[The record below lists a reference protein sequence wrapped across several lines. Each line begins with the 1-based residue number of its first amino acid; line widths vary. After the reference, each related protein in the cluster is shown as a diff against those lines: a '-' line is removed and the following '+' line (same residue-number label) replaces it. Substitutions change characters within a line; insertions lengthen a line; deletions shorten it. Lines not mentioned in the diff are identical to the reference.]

1 MYSRYTQPKKAIISL
16 GFVLTILFASA
27 CTAEKVAVTIET
39 DVVTVA
45 SSPTVTVPTPTV
57 TSTIT
62 DLGPPSLFILP
73 RAGGGEVSL
82 ANLIGTKPLVVVF
95 YRGFF

>member
-1 MYSRYTQPKKAIISL
+1 M
-16 GFVLTILFASA
+16 LFASA

-39 DVVTVA
+39 DVATVVM
-45 SSPTVTVPTPTV
+45 SPTVTVPTPPA

-82 ANLIGTKPLVVVF
+82 ANLIGTKPVVVVF